1 MLRSDVFEVA
11 PAPAPPGSCAHL
23 PKHVAPIEGEALV
36 SWIAKLSADLDMG
49 PRLLCRDAFGVDARR
64 NPEWWSRPEAEV
76 LERMESWTGVSR
88 LRLID
93 MTLSDWA
100 ATMDD
105 EEVDRFSASRWRRP
119 KASLARPRRLDIC
132 PLCVAEAP
140 RPHLQ
145 LIWMLGWT
153 GACPR
158 HGVVLSATCPS
169 CGHMLRLRGLKGAE
183 PVDLLA
189 CGRCAARF
197 TGTGGVVAHPAVLD
211 LQAALIAGKRSG
223 TAIVPGVGALDWPT
237 TMALADVLLAM
248 VWARR
253 TKKQR
258 DYLAPRRRDRL
269 FASIGRDL
277 GMTQGEWERVPWT
290 RNYGG
295 LLLLAWLLRD
305 LEVRLP
311 RAMSTLC
318 TPRLEGLL
326 NPFTDLNDITKER
339 LRTILAAATVK
350 PPKGRRA
357 WKPWLRILPESADGL
372 RERAMHE
379 RYKHR
384 RQRLRALAE
393 LKDGASVEAVAT
405 LVGVTPHSVYRW
417 LHRGAAGGL
426 EAVLERATGKPALTG
441 AQAEALAQWIA
452 CDRVH
457 QDRRAI
463 AARVQEAFD
472 IQLDLDAASKLLA
485 KHGRAKPGHR
495 RRLWG
500 PKHGPRRRAGSTHH
514 PAPGP

>member
-1 MLRSDVFEVA
+1 MS
-11 PAPAPPGSCAHL
+11 
-23 PKHVAPIEGEALV
+23 
-36 SWIAKLSADLDMG
+36 
-49 PRLLCRDAFGVDARR
+49 
-64 NPEWWSRPEAEV
+64 
-76 LERMESWTGVSR
+76 
-88 LRLID
+88 
-93 MTLSDWA
+93 
-100 ATMDD
+100 
-105 EEVDRFSASRWRRP
+105 
-119 KASLARPRRLDIC
+119 
-132 PLCVAEAP
+132 
-140 RPHLQ
+140 
-145 LIWMLGWT
+145 
-153 GACPR
+153 
-158 HGVVLSATCPS
+158 
-169 CGHMLRLRGLKGAE
+169 RLRGLKGAE

-197 TGTGGVVAHPAVLD
+197 TGTGGFVAHPAVLD

>member
-23 PKHVAPIEGEALV
+23 PRHVAPIEGEALV
-36 SWIAKLSADLDMG
+36 SWIAKLSADLDMA

-64 NPEWWSRPEAEV
+64 DPEWWRRPDAGV

-100 ATMDD
+100 ATTDD
-105 EEVDRFSASRWRRP
+105 EEADRFTASHWRRS

-140 RPHLQ
+140 RPYLQ

-153 GACPR
+153 SACPH
-158 HGVVLSATCPS
+158 HGVVLSGTCPS
-169 CGHMLRLRGLKGAE
+169 CGHVLRLRRLKGAE

-189 CGRCAARF
+189 CGRCAARLA
-197 TGTGGVVAHPAVLD
+197 GTGGFVAHPAVLG

-223 TAIVPGVGALDWPT
+223 TAIVPGVGALAWPT

-277 GMTQGEWERVPWT
+277 GMMQGEWERVPWT
-290 RNYGG
+290 KNYGG
-295 LLLLAWLLRD
+295 LLLLAWLLSD

-311 RAMSTLC
+311 KAISTLC

-326 NPFTDLNDITKER
+326 NPFTELDDITKER
-339 LRTILAAATVK
+339 LRTILAAATARR
-350 PPKGRRA
+350 PKSRRA
-357 WKPWLRILPESADGL
+357 WKPWLNELRESAGDL
-372 RERAMHE
+372 RERAMRE

-393 LKDGASVEAVAT
+393 LKGGASVEAVAT

-417 LHRGAAGGL
+417 LHRGAVGGL
-426 EAVLERATGKPALTG
+426 EAVLERPTGKPALTG
-441 AQAEALAQWIA
+441 AQAEAMAQWIA
-452 CDRVH
+452 CDRLH
-457 QDRRAI
+457 QNRWAI
-463 AARVQEAFD
+463 AARAKEAFG
-472 IQLDLDAASKLLA
+472 IELNRDAASKLLA
-485 KHGRAKPGHR
+485 KHGRTKPGRR

-500 PKHGPRRRAGSTHH
+500 PKHGPRQRAGPTHH

>member
-1 MLRSDVFEVA
+1 
-11 PAPAPPGSCAHL
+11 
-23 PKHVAPIEGEALV
+23 VAPIEGEALV

-64 NPEWWSRPEAEV
+64 DPEWWRRPDAGV

-88 LRLID
+88 SRLID

-100 ATMDD
+100 ATTDD
-105 EEVDRFSASRWRRP
+105 EEADRFTASRWRKS

-145 LIWMLGWT
+145 LTWMLGWT

-158 HGVVLSATCPS
+158 HGVVLSGTCPS
-169 CGHMLRLRGLKGAE
+169 CGHVLRLRRLKGAE

-189 CGRCAARF
+189 CGRCAARLA
-197 TGTGGVVAHPAVLD
+197 GTGGFVAHPAVLD
-211 LQAALIAGKRSG
+211 LQAALTAGKRSG

-248 VWARR
+248 IWARR

-277 GMTQGEWERVPWT
+277 GMMQGEWERVPWAK
-290 RNYGG
+290 NYGG
-295 LLLLAWLLRD
+295 LLLLAWLLSD

-311 RAMSTLC
+311 RAISTLC

-326 NPFTDLNDITKER
+326 TTFTELDDTTKER
-339 LRTILAAATVK
+339 LRTILTAAAAQR
-350 PPKGRRA
+350 PKSRRA
-357 WKPWLRILPESADGL
+357 WKPWLHDLPESAGDL
-372 RERAMHE
+372 RECAMRE

-393 LKDGASVEAVAT
+393 LKDGASVKAVAT

-417 LHRGAAGGL
+417 LHRAAAGGV
-426 EAVLERATGKPALTG
+426 EAAMERPTGKPVLTG
-441 AQAEALAQWIA
+441 VQAEATAQWIA
-452 CDRVH
+452 CDRRH

-463 AARVQEAFD
+463 AARVQEAFG
-472 IQLDLDAASKLLA
+472 IELDLDAASKLLA
-485 KHGRAKPGHR
+485 KHSRAKPGRR

-500 PKHGPRRRAGSTHH
+500 PKHGARRRAGSSHH

>member
-1 MLRSDVFEVA
+1 M
-11 PAPAPPGSCAHL
+11 
-23 PKHVAPIEGEALV
+23 APIEGEALV
-36 SWIAKLSADLDMG
+36 SWVAKLSADLDMG

-64 NPEWWSRPEAEV
+64 DPEWWRRPDADV

-88 LRLID
+88 LRFID
-93 MTLSDWA
+93 MTLSDWS

-105 EEVDRFSASRWRRP
+105 EETDRFCASRWRRP
-119 KASLARPRRLDIC
+119 RASPTRPRRLDTC

-158 HGVVLSATCPS
+158 HGVVLSGTCPS
-169 CGHMLRLRGLKGAE
+169 CGHVLRLRGLKDAG

-189 CGRCAARF
+189 CGRCAARLA
-197 TGTGGVVAHPAVLD
+197 GTGGFVAHPAVLD

-223 TAIVPGVGALDWPT
+223 MTIVPGVGALDWPT

-357 WKPWLRILPESADGL
+357 WKPWLRILPESADDL

-417 LHRGAAGGL
+417 LHRGVAGGL
-426 EAVLERATGKPALTG
+426 EAALERPTGKPALTG
-441 AQAEALAQWIA
+441 TQAEALAQWIA

-463 AARVQEAFD
+463 AARAKEAFG
-472 IQLDLDAASKLLA
+472 IELNLDAASKLLA
-485 KHGRAKPGHR
+485 KHGRAPPGRR

-500 PKHGPRRRAGSTHH
+500 PKHGPRPRAGSTHH